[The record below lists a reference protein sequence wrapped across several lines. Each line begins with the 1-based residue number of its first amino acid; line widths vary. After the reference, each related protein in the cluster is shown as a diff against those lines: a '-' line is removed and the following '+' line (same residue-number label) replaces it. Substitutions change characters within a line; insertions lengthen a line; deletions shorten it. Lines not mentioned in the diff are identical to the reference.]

1 VHSFDY
7 DPQSVACTHKL
18 KEDFFSGDMCWIVEE
33 GSVLDNTYLSKLGK
47 FNAYP
52 KSACELISRYGML
65 FKGGYHAI
73 SPHEIL

>member
-1 VHSFDY
+1 VADANVRFFGDDYNVGVGAGISEENDYESKTVHIQY
-7 DPQSVACTHKL
+7 Q
-18 KEDFFSGDMCWIVEE
+18 KE
-33 GSVLDNTYLSKLGK
+33 
-47 FNAYP
+47 NAYP